1 MYKNIQ
7 DVYGRDRNLT
17 IIQKV
22 LGSSEGEAELMI
34 SNASTISSLSQEWIN
49 AVKGSG
55 RFSDYEWE
63 ENQVVKMTTLNKLIE
78 QYGTPSFIKID
89 VEGSEYEVIKGLSKP
104 IETISLEFVP
114 EIIEPYIN
122 CIHYLQRLGNTSWN
136 YTLGESMKFELEEWI
151 IAEEMVKILTDFR
164 NNAELWGDMYVR
176 FMN

>member
-78 QYGTPSFIKID
+78 QYGTPSFIKIAPIFFSFITFSASKT
-89 VEGSEYEVIKGLSKP
+89 VESTG
-104 IETISLEFVP
+104 T
-114 EIIEPYIN
+114 EIMSAPFSF
-122 CIHYLQRLGNTSWN
+122 NTSSAVFIR
-136 YTLGESMKFELEEWI
+136 TP
-151 IAEEMVKILTDFR
+151 
-164 NNAELWGDMYVR
+164 
-176 FMN
+176 